1 MQFTSMHLV
10 KVTKQNKN
18 CHFVHFSVVL
28 QGDPG
33 PPGPPGFVVSFIIHL
48 VISETELSG
57 MKR

>member
-1 MQFTSMHLV
+1 MHLV

-48 VISETELSG
+48 VISETELVPHI
-57 MKR
+57 